1 MADGISPSNEGRGY
15 VLRRIMRRAMRHAHI
30 LGSKEPLMHRL
41 VPTLINEMGDTFNEL
56 NRAKLSIE
64 STFLQEEERFLK
76 TLGRGTTL
84 LNSAI
89 AGLSRGDILNG
100 EMAFKLYDTYGFPV
114 DLTEDALRTKGIS
127 VDIEGFDKAM
137 LRQKESSKVAGFK
150 SGDAD
155 MDNVWFEIKDKFGP
169 TEFIGYETLET
180 DSVVDCILVNGAVA
194 NNASDCDIMFITN
207 KSPFYAESGGQ
218 AGDIGMA
225 TLKNGTIEVSN
236 VIKKAG
242 DLHVVIGYLDG
253 SMKCGDKINL
263 CVDAVNR
270 KQTTINHSAAHL
282 MHEAL
287 RRTLGE
293 HVTQKGQMVDGNKIR
308 FDISHGKAISNEELI
323 AVEKEVNDIILQNS
337 ASTIETMNPDE
348 AIAKGAMAL
357 FGEKYGDSVRVLS
370 IGNNGGEKIGK
381 YSVELCGGTHVEFT
395 GDIAL
400 FKILSESAVAAGI
413 RRLEAVTGNAAREY
427 LENQAGY
434 AVSVAKK
441 LKSKPELIEDRITTL
456 INERNSLEKELIKV
470 KKALALGGDGK
481 ESITTESINGVNFL
495 SAVLN
500 GMSGKDLRSL
510 VNEKIASI
518 DTGIV
523 CFIGTD
529 HEKVTLIVA
538 VTKDLA
544 ETYNAV
550 ELVNAGAEIV
560 GGRGGGKPTMAQAGG
575 SQASKAA
582 DALNAIRNKI

>member
-1 MADGISPSNEGRGY
+1 
-15 VLRRIMRRAMRHAHI
+15 
-30 LGSKEPLMHRL
+30 
-41 VPTLINEMGDTFNEL
+41 
-56 NRAKLSIE
+56 
-64 STFLQEEERFLK
+64 
-76 TLGRGTTL
+76 
-84 LNSAI
+84 
-89 AGLSRGDILNG
+89 
-100 EMAFKLYDTYGFPV
+100 
-114 DLTEDALRTKGIS
+114 
-127 VDIEGFDKAM
+127 M

-180 DSVVDCILVNGAVA
+180 ESVVDCILVNGAVA

-348 AIAKGAMAL
+348 AIANGAMAL

-481 ESITTESINGVNFL
+481 ESIATESINGVNFL

-510 VNEKIASI
+510 VNEKLASI

-529 HEKVTLIVA
+529 HEKVALIVA
-538 VTKDLA
+538 VTKDLV